1 MTETNNNRTSNQA
14 PTIQDYASQVVR
26 SARPRWERELLKS
39 WLTTMV
45 VPLERRKAR
54 AILRSRNQARL
65 HLGCASNYLDGW
77 TNIDLFRPGRRLDLR
92 WDLRRGIP
100 APDDCAESIL
110 AEHLLEHID
119 LGGGIGLLKEC
130 YRVLRSGGV
139 LRIGVP
145 DLERYVRS
153 YLCDDPLIDRVRPGR
168 PTRGIAFCEPFFWH
182 GHRSMYDFETLE
194 LLLREA
200 GFLTVERSE
209 SGKGRILPSP
219 DSPNREQETLYVEA
233 VK

>member
-1 MTETNNNRTSNQA
+1 MTESGNNRTADEAS
-14 PTIQDYASQVVR
+14 TIQGYASQVAR
-26 SARPRWERELLKS
+26 NARPQWERELLKS

-45 VPLERRKAR
+45 VPLERRRAR
-54 AILRSRNQARL
+54 AIVRARSQARL
-65 HLGCASNYLDGW
+65 HLGCASNYIDGW
-77 TNIDLFRPGRRLDLR
+77 INIDLFRPGRRLDLR

-100 APDDCAESIL
+100 VPDDCIESIF
-110 AEHLLEHID
+110 AEHLIEHID
-119 LGGGIGLLKEC
+119 IGGSLELLKEC
-130 YRVLRSGGV
+130 HRVLRASGV
-139 LRIGVP
+139 LRLGVP

-153 YLCDDPLIDRVRPGR
+153 YLRDDPLIDRVRPNR

-200 GFLTVERSE
+200 GFLLVERSE
-209 SGKGRILPSP
+209 FGKGRISPSS
-219 DSPNREQETLYVEA
+219 DSPNREPETLYIEA

>member
-168 PTRGIAFCEPFFWH
+168 PTRESRFVSHSSGTGTGQCTTSRHWNFSCERPGFSRWS
-182 GHRSMYDFETLE
+182 GPSPAR
-194 LLLREA
+194 A
-200 GFLTVERSE
+200 GFSHRQIVQIGSKRRS
-209 SGKGRILPSP
+209 
-219 DSPNREQETLYVEA
+219 T
-233 VK
+233 